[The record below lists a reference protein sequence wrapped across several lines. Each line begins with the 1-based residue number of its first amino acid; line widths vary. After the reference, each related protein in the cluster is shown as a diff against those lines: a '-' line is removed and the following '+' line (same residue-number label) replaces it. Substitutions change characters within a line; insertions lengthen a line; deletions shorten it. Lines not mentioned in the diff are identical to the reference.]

1 MGAGGNGGAVL
12 TLTNHSARTC
22 TVYGYV
28 GLQLVD
34 ANRRFM
40 PNTVKRATSGRFH
53 DHGPT
58 PISLAPGQ
66 SAQAGI
72 GYSDI
77 PYGNESNATQCP
89 PVRYLE
95 VTPPDEKDYLFIDAH
110 GIQPCEHGALKVTA
124 LQLDPPAPN

>member
-1 MGAGGNGGAVL
+1 ML
-12 TLTNHSARTC
+12 TLTNHSSRTC

-34 ANRRFM
+34 ANRHFL
-40 PNTVKRATSGRFH
+40 PTTVKRATSMPFR

-58 PISLAPGQ
+58 SISLTPGQ
-66 SAQAGI
+66 DAQAGI

-89 PVRYLE
+89 PARYLE

-110 GIQPCEHGALKVTA
+110 GIQPCEHGALSVTA
-124 LQLDPPAPN
+124 LQLGPPAPN